1 MLTYVSSI
9 NCSTTEFLNYFTDT
23 QDCSKEYCACLGGTY
38 SSAKCSMVPTCDDS
52 VCSQTYYRCQRA
64 KAYKFT
70 VIATTGCKEHANY
83 NVAKV
88 YSDCYSVCYKSFGC
102 SNQQV
107 ALLCPASLAKPMS
120 PMCESYMK

>member
-23 QDCSKEYCACLGGTY
+23 QDCSKEFCACLGGTY

-52 VCSQTYYRCQRA
+52 VCSQTYYRCLRA
-64 KAYKFT
+64 KAYKLKAS
-70 VIATTGCKEHANY
+70 ATPGCKAHANY
-83 NVAKV
+83 NVASV
-88 YSDCYSVCYKSFGC
+88 YSDCYFSACYEAVGC

-107 ALLCPASLAKPMS
+107 TLRCPAGLAKPMS
-120 PMCESYMK
+120 PM